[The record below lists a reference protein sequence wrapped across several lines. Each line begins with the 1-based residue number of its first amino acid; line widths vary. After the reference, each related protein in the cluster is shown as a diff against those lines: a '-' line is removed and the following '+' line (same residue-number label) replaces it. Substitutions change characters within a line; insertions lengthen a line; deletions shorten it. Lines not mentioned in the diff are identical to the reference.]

1 MSTYDTDLIKADY
14 LTLPPGWKLENG
26 YLTLDECR
34 DEWALYGDKLVRRH
48 YLPRNKLFDPTSKG
62 VNCPLPTHYLSKDRQ
77 TLGTG
82 NINKYD
88 RWKQKKDEETTH
100 SWTGRTVFKVL
111 PTFRLLA
118 KEAFYNAS
126 QGHQTYIEPRTEQA
140 EHSYTAAAA
149 GKTRKD
155 QLNERQM
162 TVADRL
168 AFMEAKKKEL
178 ESFFQNDVWEMILD
192 DGSTPH
198 DRILKAHFILKWTKW
213 SNGEPRA
220 KARLITQ
227 GFKDPD
233 ALSGQLSTDS
243 PTLSRIGRNY
253 ILSSRQMD
261 HIHESHRICFP
272 RRMCTFSLPVLRP
285 IVQEGCAS
293 TPDFTSRC
301 TANSYFFVTRLGAAG

>member
-1 MSTYDTDLIKADY
+1 M
-14 LTLPPGWKLENG
+14 
-26 YLTLDECR
+26 
-34 DEWALYGDKLVRRH
+34 
-48 YLPRNKLFDPTSKG
+48 
-62 VNCPLPTHYLSKDRQ
+62 
-77 TLGTG
+77 GTG

-126 QGHQTYIEPRTEQA
+126 QGHQTYIELPTEQS

-178 ESFFQNDVWEMILD
+178 EGFFQNDVWEMILD
-192 DGSTPH
+192 DGSTPQ
-198 DRILKAHFILKWTKW
+198 DRILKAHFILKWTNWPNAK
-213 SNGEPRA
+213 PRA

-227 GFKDPD
+227 GLKDPD

-253 ILSSRQMD
+253 ILSICANTGWSNFSADVSKHSFPTRKRTSQPSHLVGQTSIRRTTPAGNQRQRWRQGLDETEEAYVWPM
-261 HIHESHRICFP
+261 
-272 RRMCTFSLPVLRP
+272 
-285 IVQEGCAS
+285 
-293 TPDFTSRC
+293 
-301 TANSYFFVTRLGAAG
+301 